1 VNPDRLVG
9 LTTINLSNVDAAGL
23 SDRDIIVH
31 VLENGGTHD
40 HIVVKLWLSRT
51 MGRFMLQKARIP
63 MTQICR
69 LSRALYTENASLTP
83 FGYQETIGRMLVLHN
98 ARPPGTRLDGG
109 ADLPEHE
116 RSRLR
121 EAHRKRRD
129 ERHKGDTG
137 MFFYK

>member
-1 VNPDRLVG
+1 
-9 LTTINLSNVDAAGL
+9 
-23 SDRDIIVH
+23 
-31 VLENGGTHD
+31 
-40 HIVVKLWLSRT
+40 
-51 MGRFMLQKARIP
+51 MLQKARIP

-83 FGYQETIGRMLVLHN
+83 IGYQETIGRMLVLHN